1 MKTMIKNM
9 LRRPIHTVLCAVCL
23 SATGIAFT
31 SCDDFFEQESTHVI
45 FEGDNPINST
55 ADTLYSVIGI
65 INKMQAIADRTILLG
80 EARADL
86 VDINDYTSADLRE
99 LALFSADAEN
109 IYNQP
114 RDYYAII
121 NNCNYFIANADT
133 ALYDNRNNQV
143 FIREYAAV
151 KAFRAWTY
159 LQLVLN
165 YGEVPFVTDPIL
177 TKEEGDREY
186 PRKGIQDICNWLIQ
200 DIQPLAEIE
209 RPSYGTIRS
218 CDSRLFYFPIH
229 LLLGELNLWAGN
241 YKESA
246 ISYYN
251 FLSKYRGVNSS
262 YPIGTNRCYWNNEN
276 SKWNRVS
283 SSIIEFYVEAY
294 GNQLITMLPGDSIPS
309 EGYYS
314 QLRNIFNSNS
324 ENEYR
329 VSLEPS
335 QSLIDLSAAQRYCDV
350 TTDLDTIY
358 APENMES
365 LQKYVSGDLR
375 LVTHVSSIGNVIYNN
390 ERIEMQ
396 NINKYQSRNIHIY
409 RNAMVYLH
417 MAEALNAAGYPR
429 FAYHILA
436 GGVNNNV
443 IEENIIPYYR
453 NDSTWLRQFDFPN
466 TRYVLATPEASN
478 ASNSNTIG
486 IHDRGSGWS
495 LANEY
500 YQLPDNPEL
509 DSIAR
514 IAYQQEAVERM
525 IVDEGALEFA
535 FEGLRYYDLM
545 RVALR
550 RNDPA
555 FLADRIYARQG
566 EENSASMKSEIKA
579 NLYNPAE
586 WYLDWN
592 GEIGMAATSEDTGT
606 ETAPETGTEE

>member
-45 FEGDNPINST
+45 FEGDNPLNST

-80 EARADL
+80 EVRGDL
-86 VDINDYTSADLRE
+86 VDINDYTSADLRD
-99 LALFSADAEN
+99 LALFNVDEEN

-133 ALYDNRNNQV
+133 TLYDNRNNQV

-159 LQLVLN
+159 LQLALN

-186 PRKGIQDICNWLIQ
+186 PRKGIQEICNWLIQ

-209 RPSYGTIRS
+209 RPSYGKIRS

-229 LLLGELNLWAGN
+229 LLLGELNLWAGH
-241 YKESA
+241 YKEA
-246 ISYYN
+246 AVSYYN

-262 YPIGTNRCYWNNEN
+262 YPIGTNKCYWDNEN
-276 SKWNRVS
+276 SKWS
-283 SSIIEFYVEAY
+283 QASTSIYEFYEESY

-314 QLRNIFNSNS
+314 QLRNIFNSSN

-335 QSLIDLSAAQRYCDV
+335 QSLIDLSAAQRYCDI

-365 LQKYVSGDLR
+365 LHKYASGDLR

-443 IEENIIPYYR
+443 IEQNIIPYYR
-453 NDSTWLRQFDFPN
+453 NDSTFLRQFDFPA
-466 TRYVLATPEASN
+466 TRYVLDTPEAGIGTN
-478 ASNSNTIG
+478 PNTIG

-566 EENSASMKSEIKA
+566 EANSASMKSEIKA
-579 NLYNPAE
+579 NLYNPQE

-592 GEIGMAATSEDTGT
+592 GEIGMTITSGDT
-606 ETAPETGTEE
+606 ETETEE